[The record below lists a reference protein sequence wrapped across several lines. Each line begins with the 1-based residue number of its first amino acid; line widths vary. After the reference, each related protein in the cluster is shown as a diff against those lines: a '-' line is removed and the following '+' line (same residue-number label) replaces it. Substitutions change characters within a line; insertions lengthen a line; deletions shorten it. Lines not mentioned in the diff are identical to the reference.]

1 MSKDFTQRITSFTL
15 TTLFVG
21 LLVGICSQADAQS
34 LGPYDRDSARAMLS
48 MVKDD
53 LKAHYYDPTFRGVD
67 LDARFKEAEGRVK
80 SATTRDQLMAIVAQ
94 SLLQLNDSHT
104 FLIPPSRAARIRYG
118 WQMQMIG
125 DTGYVSA
132 VEPKSDADGK
142 GLKPGDKILALDGVK
157 PTREIFWKM
166 LYRYYA
172 LMPARNVR
180 MLVQSPGSAEPRQ
193 LDVLSKVQE
202 GAAVTNWGDLFI
214 KYLSEEWDLDH
225 DRFYE
230 VNSDLLVWKM
240 PTFAVSKDHVDA
252 IMSRARK
259 FKTLVIDLR
268 GNGGG
273 YVETLTQ
280 LTSHFF
286 DRELKI
292 ADLKSRKETKPEL
305 AKKRGGSPFTGRLI
319 ILVDSNSAS
328 ASEMFARVMQ
338 LEKRG
343 TILGDNTAGAVMTSR
358 SYDHQ
363 SGVGSVLY
371 FGASVTVADVI
382 MADGRSLEN
391 VGVQPDEVVLPTG
404 ADFAAKRDPVLARAA
419 QMAGVELT
427 AEKAGALFPVEWK
440 RQ

>member
-1 MSKDFTQRITSFTL
+1 
-15 TTLFVG
+15 
-21 LLVGICSQADAQS
+21 
-34 LGPYDRDSARAMLS
+34 MLS

-53 LKAHYYDPTFRGVD
+53 LKSHYYDPTFRGAD
-67 LDARFKEAEGRVK
+67 LDTRFKEAEGRVK
-80 SATTRDQLMAIVAQ
+80 SAATRDQLMAIVAQ
-94 SLLQLNDSHT
+94 SLLDLNDSHT
-104 FLIPPSRAARIRYG
+104 FLIPPARAARIKYG

-125 DTGYVSA
+125 DSGYIGA
-132 VEPKSDADGK
+132 VEPRSDAEGK

-157 PTREIFWKM
+157 PTRGNFWKL

-172 LMPARNVR
+172 LMPSRNVR
-180 MLVQSPGSAEPRQ
+180 MIVQSPADAQPRQ
-193 LDVLSKVQE
+193 LDISSRVQE
-202 GAAVTNWGDLFI
+202 GAAVTNWRELFI

-230 VNSDLLVWKM
+230 AGSDLLVWKM
-240 PTFAVSKDHVDA
+240 PTFGVSKDHVDA
-252 IMSRARK
+252 IMGKARK

-273 YVETLTQ
+273 YLDTLTQ
-280 LTSHFF
+280 LVSHFF
-286 DRELKI
+286 DKELKV

-305 AKKRGGSPFTGRLI
+305 AKKRGGSAFTGRLI

-343 TILGDNTAGAVMTSR
+343 TVLGDNTAGAVMTSR

-363 SGVGSVLY
+363 SGVGRVLY
-371 FGASVTVADVI
+371 FGTSVTIADVI

-391 VGVQPDEVVLPTG
+391 VGVAPDEVMLPSG
-404 ADFAAKRDPVLARAA
+404 ADLLAHRDPVLARAA
-419 QMAGVELT
+419 QLAGVELP
-427 AEKAGALFPVEWK
+427 AGKAGTLFPVEWK